1 MGRGCHRPSW
11 TMGGVPRHRPRPA
24 RAVPLVLTAL
34 ALAAG
39 CAPGPSTAGATV
51 RPLSSAP
58 PSPGVALPAVDPAL
72 SPDRLDGWAAATAAT
87 TGISATALRAY
98 GYAAGAQA
106 AQDPGCGITWPTLA
120 GIGYVESRH
129 GTYGGAT
136 LDAAGNALPSIR
148 GVPLD
153 GSAGV
158 ARIADT
164 DGGAIDGDPEQ
175 DRAVGPMQFI
185 PETWQR
191 WGVDADGDGVADVDN
206 ITDAATAAA
215 RYLCSATET
224 MDTAAG
230 WTAGLAVYNASRSY
244 AQDVLTAADAY
255 ADRSTG

>member
-1 MGRGCHRPSW
+1 MPRPS
-11 TMGGVPRHRPRPA
+11 
-24 RAVPLVLTAL
+24 RAAPLLLGLAAVLL
-34 ALAAG
+34 AG
-39 CAPGPSTAGATV
+39 CAPGPSTSGAVV

-58 PSPGVALPAVDPAL
+58 PSPGVAVPAVDPAL
-72 SPDRLDGWAAATAAT
+72 SPDLLDGWAATTAAS

-106 AQDPGCGITWPTLA
+106 VQDPGCGITWPTLA

-153 GSAGV
+153 GTAGN
-158 ARIADT
+158 AAIADT

-185 PETWQR
+185 PETWAR

-206 ITDAATAAA
+206 ITDAATTAA
-215 RYLCSATET
+215 RYLCAGDGSMA
-224 MDTAAG
+224 TAAG
-230 WTAGLAVYNASRSY
+230 WTTALGRYNASRAY